1 MNVITKIGTV
11 SNIEYMTEQVSPAI
25 NREKLTFTLRYSDK
39 QLVSVEYIDD
49 RLINEVRDDLKDGDR
64 ITVIGRLDESEFFI
78 DDDTVIRGIILI
90 GADDAVYPRD
100 FPKDLAYRYRQEEI
114 NMQELLKVSE
124 QFADENDP
132 F

>member
-25 NREKLTFTLRYSDK
+25 SREKLTFTLRYSDK

-90 GADDAVYPRD
+90 GANDAVHPKD
-100 FPKDLAYRYRQEEI
+100 FPKSLAYRYRQEEI

-124 QFADENDP
+124 QFADEDDP

>member
-25 NREKLTFTLRYSDK
+25 SREKLTFTLRYSDK

-90 GADDAVYPRD
+90 GSDDAVYPRD